1 MSAEEILEDLL
12 NPEIKEKPQVI
23 ATCGLSNHGG
33 VAIFYCD
40 SESVVAQYYEETPQ
54 IYEVEYS
61 ISLEEITEGEDFS
74 PIFRIGEIEIPL
86 GHCLRT

>member
-1 MSAEEILEDLL
+1 MNAEEILEDLL

-40 SESVVAQYYEETPQ
+40 SECVVAQYYEETPQ
-54 IYEVEYS
+54 IYEVEYT
-61 ISLEEITEGEDFS
+61 IDVETMNENTDFN
-74 PIFRIGEIEIPL
+74 PIFKIGEIEIPL
-86 GHCLRT
+86 GHCMRT